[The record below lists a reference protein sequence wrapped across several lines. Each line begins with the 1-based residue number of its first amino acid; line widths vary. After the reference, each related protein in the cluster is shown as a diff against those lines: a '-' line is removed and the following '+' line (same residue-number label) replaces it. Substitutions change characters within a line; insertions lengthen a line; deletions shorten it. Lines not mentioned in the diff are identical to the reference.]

1 MNIDQMLFKHRI
13 LTKEINGMIRLCES
27 LEGSTQ
33 TFFFG
38 LHQLQKEKMHLEE
51 LMLLQVPQNL
61 NDEIKCITQN

>member
-1 MNIDQMLFKHRI
+1 
-13 LTKEINGMIRLCES
+13 MIRLCES

-61 NDEIKCITQN
+61 NEEIKCITQN